1 MRARAGVA
9 MSSPQAGGAAQPGWY
24 ADPAGSPALRW
35 WDGASWTEHLSGV
48 AQPQATQAERP
59 ALPETTPVYGWKIW
73 LITLL
78 PLLSVLVLLFWNPT
92 FRIEYI
98 GADRVPTLDPLSIYT
113 ASYFLLLFLGW
124 AIYAALVV
132 LAYFDWRT
140 LRALGVVRPFHWAW
154 SFLFSGVYV
163 IGRSVIVHK
172 VAARRGLTPIWVWI
186 GTVVLSIIVGA
197 IKAAMILSMVL
208 SALTTISTNT

>member
-1 MRARAGVA
+1 
-9 MSSPQAGGAAQPGWY
+9 MSSSQAGGAAQPGWY

-48 AQPQATQAERP
+48 AQPQATKAERP

-132 LAYFDWRT
+132 LAYFDWRS

-172 VAARRGLTPIWVWI
+172 VAGRRGLTPIWVWI
-186 GTVVLSIIVGA
+186 GTVVVSIIVGA